1 MSQNT
6 RRATR
11 AFGAVLIT
19 MGAWAASVSLTACAD
34 YPTNAHGP
42 RINMWP
48 GIAPTMIVR
57 NESGSA
63 VRIFPWIGK
72 IDATDPS
79 GASGFTRKHTFDV
92 IPGCTDRV
100 SLGSPIGATGPDG
113 IVRFGILELDEHGRA
128 PADHEAR
135 TRWFEFEQPHPYD
148 LRITGEPGDLEYESI
163 GEGGLV
169 ELAGAVGAG

>member
-79 GASGFTRKHTFDV
+79 GAASCCPTRA
-92 IPGCTDRV
+92 RA
-100 SLGSPIGATGPDG
+100 ATS
-113 IVRFGILELDEHGRA
+113 RRA
-128 PADHEAR
+128 
-135 TRWFEFEQPHPYD
+135 
-148 LRITGEPGDLEYESI
+148 LTGTSAKRKRRRQQMV
-163 GEGGLV
+163 GG
-169 ELAGAVGAG
+169 

>member
-6 RRATR
+6 RRASR
-11 AFGAVLIT
+11 AFGAVLISI
-19 MGAWAASVSLTACAD
+19 GACAVSASLTGCAD

-42 RINMWP
+42 RVNLWP

-57 NESGSA
+57 NESGST

-79 GASGFTRKHTFDV
+79 GASGFTRKHPFDV

-113 IVRFGILELDEHGRA
+113 IVRFGILELDENGRA

-148 LRITGEPGDLEYESI
+148 LRITGEPDDLEYESI

-169 ELAGAVGAG
+169 ELAAAVGAG